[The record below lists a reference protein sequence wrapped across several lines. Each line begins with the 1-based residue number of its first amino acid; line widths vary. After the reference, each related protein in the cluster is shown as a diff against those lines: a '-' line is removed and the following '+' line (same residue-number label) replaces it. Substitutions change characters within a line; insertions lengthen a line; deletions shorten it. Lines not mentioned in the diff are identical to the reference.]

1 MLEVRRPFVWGFY
14 RFIGRERKLIDGNNI
29 FFHGMLDPITFA
41 PTFTKP
47 TNRMIRKFAMLATT
61 AAIFASC
68 GSNVEE
74 NATSTMDAAKDN
86 ATEMMDKAAQ
96 DAKDAA
102 ATMDST
108 VSATTDSMK
117 QSMDNATDAAKDAV
131 NNATDA
137 AKEAAEKVAH

>member
-1 MLEVRRPFVWGFY
+1 
-14 RFIGRERKLIDGNNI
+14 
-29 FFHGMLDPITFA
+29 
-41 PTFTKP
+41 
-47 TNRMIRKFAMLATT
+47 
-61 AAIFASC
+61 
-68 GSNVEE
+68 
-74 NATSTMDAAKDN
+74 MDAAKDN

-137 AKEAAEKVAH
+137 TKEAAEKVAH